1 MKKLTLILAALCMS
15 TAALATKPGNGN
27 PTPPPFQD
35 GGNGGA
41 GGAGGNANANAAA
54 AALASS
60 SSTGIGVGVGV
71 GGDAK
76 AYGGSASAG
85 VDSSISNSVRND
97 VSNANVNSVSNRN
110 DLSNSQGQGQSQTA
124 ISGGNKLTNEG
135 NNSRQTTNVNIA
147 GDVTESST
155 PPVVPGVLPSVPT
168 SCRLYLFGGGSTRDG
183 AGSGTFPIGNDQ
195 TCLSIAKINLMER
208 IGGFTQAEKQ
218 VVACKVEG
226 MDDLPTCK
234 ALAAK

>member
-1 MKKLTLILAALCMS
+1 MKKLTLILAALCI
-15 TAALATKPGNGN
+15 AASAHATKPGNGN

-41 GGAGGNANANAAA
+41 GGAGGAGGNANAAA

-60 SSTGIGVGVGV
+60 SSTGVGVGV
-71 GGDAK
+71 GI
-76 AYGGSASAG
+76 GGSASAG
-85 VDSSISNSVRND
+85 VDSTIH
-97 VSNANVNSVSNRN
+97 NAVRN
-110 DLSNSQGQGQSQTA
+110 DLSNAQGQHQSA

-147 GDVTESST
+147 GDVTESNT
-155 PPVVPGVLPSVPT
+155 PPVVAGVLPSVPT

-226 MDDLPTCK
+226 MGELQTCK